1 MTVIENTT
9 DPTPEATP
17 SQSPAPK
24 RPVLTWHGLKTVAQL
39 ELMQRVRSSR
49 WKTTLLLWFIGVGA
63 VCVLIATAIQANSY
77 GTRPVGAAIFAANV
91 YFILFMG
98 LLITP
103 TLSST
108 AINGDRDKG
117 TLAILQASLLTPLE
131 ITLGKLA
138 ASWFASLAFLFVS
151 VPFIFWAFAAGGVS
165 ARAVFASLAVMAFL
179 LLVVCAVSL
188 YFSART
194 PKLAGSS
201 VSSYGFVAFTCLISL
216 IIWGLLLATVTST
229 VTVRYYQGADFDNL
243 TGNPTRCEPYT
254 QTETR
259 MHQDKFWP
267 LLALNPFV
275 LVADVSAPQVDEFD
289 SREVQDEYLT
299 AIAQGVRSTRLSD
312 SFTTYSDSWC
322 TDDGRIR
329 TPQELEDYYSINRV
343 GAPVWPVGLAMHL
356 VIGGLAVW
364 RTTKRLS
371 TPYAE
376 LPKGVRI
383 A

>member
-1 MTVIENTT
+1 MTVTENTT
-9 DPTPEATP
+9 GPIPEATP
-17 SQSPAPK
+17 SASPTPK

-63 VCVLIATAIQANSY
+63 ICVLIATAIQANSY

-165 ARAVFASLAVMAFL
+165 ARAVFSSLIMMAFL

-194 PKLAGSS
+194 PKLAGST

-229 VTVRYYQGADFDNL
+229 VTVRQYSGAWMPCPRERATCSAQRSRA
-243 TGNPTRCEPYT
+243 TGSRAPACTRRPSVPAAALSMRWSARGRRAVPNCCCLLR
-254 QTETR
+254 R
-259 MHQDKFWP
+259 MPRRRPGPPARYHRLHEQCTVSSPSHHPDRR
-267 LLALNPFV
+267 LARHGPGHGP
-275 LVADVSAPQVDEFD
+275 A
-289 SREVQDEYLT
+289 T
-299 AIAQGVRSTRLSD
+299 AGS
-312 SFTTYSDSWC
+312 
-322 TDDGRIR
+322 G
-329 TPQELEDYYSINRV
+329 P
-343 GAPVWPVGLAMHL
+343 
-356 VIGGLAVW
+356 
-364 RTTKRLS
+364 
-371 TPYAE
+371 
-376 LPKGVRI
+376 
-383 A
+383 

>member
-1 MTVIENTT
+1 MTVTENTT
-9 DPTPEATP
+9 GPIPEATP
-17 SQSPAPK
+17 SASPTPK

-63 VCVLIATAIQANSY
+63 ICVLIATAIQANSY

-165 ARAVFASLAVMAFL
+165 ARAVFSSLIMMAFL

-194 PKLAGSS
+194 PKLAGST

-229 VTVRYYQGADFDNL
+229 VTVRQYSGVDYDSV
-243 TGNPTRCEPYT
+243 TGDPTRCEMSTYT
-254 QTETR
+254 EQRT
-259 MHQDKFWP
+259 HQDKFWP

-275 LVADVSAPQVDEFD
+275 LVADVSAPQVSEFD
-289 SREVQDEYLT
+289 SRVYQDEYLREL
-299 AIAQGVRSTRLSD
+299 ASGVRQTRLSD
-312 SFTTYSDSWC
+312 AFTYTDSWC
-322 TDDGRIR
+322 TEDGQIR
-329 TPQELEDYYSINRV
+329 TRQEYNDYQAISKV
-343 GAPVWPVGLAMHL
+343 GDPVWPVGVAIHL